1 MSEQETVFSKILR
14 GELPCHRVFE
24 NDHVLA
30 FLDINPLSEGHTLV
44 IPKQAVASFHELD
57 QAHAAALGAA
67 LPALCKAVLQATGA
81 EGYNLLQNNGA
92 IAGQAVFHVHI
103 HIIPRYGDQRDSEG
117 LRVNWRPASL
127 EAPQAKVLLEKIRDN
142 LL

>member
-30 FLDINPLSEGHTLV
+30 FLDINPVSEGHTLV
-44 IPKQAVASFHELD
+44 IPKQAVASVHELD
-57 QAHAAALGAA
+57 QAHASALGAA
-67 LPALCKAVLQATGA
+67 LPSLCKAVLKATGA

-92 IAGQAVFHVHI
+92 VAGQVVFHVHI
-103 HIIPRYGDQRDSEG
+103 HIIPRYGDQREQEG

-127 EAPQAKVLLEKIRDN
+127 ETPAAKLLLEKIRGH
-142 LL
+142 LP